1 MKVYEIVKVTGLG
14 VKECMCE
21 DHSTGLLFHDKK
33 LAEYEADKMWKNETT
48 EEDRKSG
55 WCALHYEVKEREIK

>member
-21 DHSTGLLFHDKK
+21 YHSTGLLFHDKNFYTFF
-33 LAEYEADKMWKNETT
+33 L
-48 EEDRKSG
+48 
-55 WCALHYEVKEREIK
+55 